1 MWLEI
6 YKYRELRR
14 RTWLRNLGWNDCIWM
29 TKVIDS
35 RPKSAKMRKMRG
47 LNYENNGGM
56 GLKVMVKVK
65 EDWKLWK

>member
-1 MWLEI
+1 M
-6 YKYRELRR
+6 
-14 RTWLRNLGWNDCIWM
+14 
-29 TKVIDS
+29 IDS
-35 RPKSAKMRKMRG
+35 RPKIAKRRKMRR